1 MSTDS
6 PDYFDS
12 FSGVFGESESA
23 IVSSSP
29 AGTGPGAYEEVT
41 VVSGTRNWYDKPF
54 SIASSTS
61 VEAAPSL
68 GTVAERAL
76 GSQSNARQED
86 YTRALGA
93 QLPGGRS
100 MPDTRFESLG
110 EADPGTPQDIAASSA
125 SASTGKDLLKV
136 MGVVCLGLWALNE
149 LGAFESRG
157 KK

>member
-12 FSGVFGESESA
+12 FSGVFGESESS

-29 AGTGPGAYEEVT
+29 AGTTSDHTEEAP

-54 SIASSTS
+54 SVAGASSVST
-61 VEAAPSL
+61 APSAPAL
-68 GTVAERAL
+68 GHVSSERAL
-76 GSQSNARQED
+76 GTEKSARQQD
-86 YTRALGA
+86 YSRALGA
-93 QLPGGRS
+93 KMPGRS
-100 MPDTRFESLG
+100 MPDTRFQTLG
-110 EADPGTPQDIAASSA
+110 DAVEETSA
-125 SASTGKDLLKV
+125 FEPSTGKDILKV

-149 LGAFESRG
+149 LGAFDSRG